1 MIVIKN
7 YMPYIN
13 KAMSEINRILLDEL
27 KAQIVDTEKMSALIT
42 LSSFFLVNLLGITN
56 MNFT

>member
-42 LSSFFLVNLLGITN
+42 LSSFFWSTC
-56 MNFT
+56 